1 MATIID
7 ALLVTLG
14 LDATG
19 FKKGQAE
26 TDEALKKTKENAV
39 KHGKEIEAKAKA
51 ATEGFR
57 QMKNQVLGL
66 VGAFVTVSGIKSF
79 VERITASDA
88 AAGRLAQTLTMSTEA
103 LTAWGGIAEK
113 LGGSAGDIESAFRL
127 INDTFQRMRRGEAD
141 PGQVQALG
149 MLLGD
154 SGLEQFVSTAT
165 TIEEKM
171 KMLQRAV
178 AGFADQPQAM
188 SLMQKAGF
196 SEATVNVLREMGGN
210 AEQLLRTQIELNSV
224 TNQQAESAKRLAAA
238 WKDVGA
244 AIESAGRELLNSN
257 LFDLTGL
264 LIKATEKIK
273 EYQRSPAQIAEDLW
287 NLPENSD
294 VQGNVGKVL
303 KWLDDKFSGSI
314 RGWMARNPK
323 QFPGKTSGPVGN
335 NSGTQGP
342 AVGGSGLKFGSA
354 AFNDQFYE
362 DLRSGATFGGDAM
375 QRLTGSAGA
384 ADLARRAAAGSR
396 GSAPASKT
404 EININGGI
412 NLPGVTNAPQF
423 ARELPGAIRSQYGIP
438 TQATFGA
445 N

>member
-57 QMKNQVLGL
+57 QMKNQVLSL
-66 VGAFVTVSGIKSF
+66 VGAFVTVGGIKSF

-103 LTAWGGIAEK
+103 LTAWGGLAEK
-113 LGGSAGDIESAFRL
+113 LGGNAGDIESAFRL

-171 KMLQRAV
+171 KMIQRAV

-224 TNQQAESAKRLAAA
+224 TAKQAESAKKLAAA
-238 WKDVGA
+238 WKDVAG
-244 AIESAGRELLNSN
+244 AIESAGRELLNSELFN
-257 LFDLTGL
+257 LTEWLVQ
-264 LIKATEKIK
+264 ATKKIK
-273 EYQRSPAQIAEDLW
+273 EYQSNPGQIAEDLW
-287 NLPENSD
+287 NLPESTD
-294 VQGNVGKVL
+294 VQGNVGKVF
-303 KWLDDKFSGSI
+303 KWLDEKVSGSI
-314 RGWMARNPK
+314 RGWMGRNPK
-323 QFPGKTSGPVGN
+323 QFPGKAPG
-335 NSGTQGP
+335 
-342 AVGGSGLKFGSA
+342 
-354 AFNDQFYE
+354 
-362 DLRSGATFGGDAM
+362 
-375 QRLTGSAGA
+375 
-384 ADLARRAAAGSR
+384 AAAGPGGQSPTPSGGAFR
-396 GSAPASKT
+396 HGTTEFAEQLQRDMMGGAVFQGGALGRLTSPPVDLLNRAAGGRPAPSGPAKT

-412 NLPGVTNAPQF
+412 SLPGVTNAQQF
-423 ARELPGAIRSQYGIP
+423 ARELPGAIRSQYAIP